1 MCDLT
6 IPSGYVPKTLFHLTS
21 QPTLGMSSTSLSKTL
36 PCIPALQQHR
46 QQYNMLKNTD
56 PNIDK
61 RLVSTL
67 TFATS
72 PQRNKSY
79 LNLIYTSITI
89 SVPLSN
95 TWPSHFPCFWTV
107 LVARPSALFCRRFKT
122 SSTTRTRTHC
132 PSSTELRQLGHDGDC
147 FSQAC
152 LKA

>member
-46 QQYNMLKNTD
+46 QQYDMLKNTD

-79 LNLIYTSITI
+79 LNLIYDLNNNLSPIVKHVALPLPLFLDRFGSTSFRFVLQKVQDLVHN
-89 SVPLSN
+89 SDSNPLSIFHRTAT
-95 TWPSHFPCFWTV
+95 TWT
-107 LVARPSALFCRRFKT
+107 
-122 SSTTRTRTHC
+122 
-132 PSSTELRQLGHDGDC
+132 
-147 FSQAC
+147 
-152 LKA
+152 